1 MKNVRSYR
9 AMAMLC
15 RQQAVFHPEKSWQ
28 YLGDAERWEH
38 LAEAEILLSLT
49 NVTTRKQW
57 FPNSALPCDRM
68 PLSFFI
74 AASVPP
80 ISEGLERAEGCRG
93 Q

>member
-38 LAEAEILLSLT
+38 LAEAEI
-49 NVTTRKQW
+49 
-57 FPNSALPCDRM
+57 SALFEQCNTTKPEVREIR
-68 PLSFFI
+68 P
-74 AASVPP
+74 AA
-80 ISEGLERAEGCRG
+80 
-93 Q
+93 